1 MLEKIIQVIEQH
13 PRQLL
18 GLADKVKDYIYSNR
32 GISDIQQLD
41 YSLKNLLNP
50 ASLKDIDLAIQRLI
64 DALINNQQIVII
76 GDYDCDG
83 ATSTALTYLSLKQ
96 LGYKKVDYIIPDR
109 LIHGYGLSSKLVD
122 LAVHDYGA
130 QLIITVD
137 NGISSVQAVD
147 YANELGV
154 DVIITDHHL
163 QSDVL
168 PNAYAIVNPNQRD
181 CKFPSKNLA
190 GVGVAY
196 YVMKVLEYYIR
207 CNFEE
212 IAQLINY
219 ANLQLQQEI
228 NNKIAEYQS
237 LNPIEQ
243 ASYDFSL
250 LAQLDNNINEFLNLY
265 NPNFRA
271 DQYLDLVAIGTVAD
285 LAMFDYNNRILVEQ
299 GIRRIRAGDCCVGI
313 NALLKA
319 KKIANVEF
327 STEAI
332 SFKIAPL
339 INAIGRMSSMVK
351 GVECLISNNSQYAE
365 NLAREMLESN
375 SERSNIQAIN
385 NKSALTQ
392 FQNNLQDFEDR
403 VTICLYN
410 QSWHQG
416 IIGLNCNLIKEK
428 YWRPTFVFSQDDI
441 NPDLIKGSGRS
452 IGSLHI
458 KDCLDNIKKSYPDL
472 IVTFGGHS
480 GAAGVTIHKDD
491 FETFSQIFDNEVRK
505 LIPQEDIGKET
516 IQCDLELPASYLTIA
531 FAKEL
536 ARMGPWGRGFNEP
549 IFKGIFKLTNK
560 KIVGKNSDTLLVEL
574 IDSNN
579 NIHQAIKFNV
589 TPETIASLS
598 HTMEL
603 YYTITVNRY
612 IGNEKLN
619 IVIKHLKPL

>member
-250 LAQLDNNINEFLNLY
+250 LAQLDNNINEFLDLY

-410 QSWHQG
+410 QS
-416 IIGLNCNLIKEK
+416 
-428 YWRPTFVFSQDDI
+428 
-441 NPDLIKGSGRS
+441 
-452 IGSLHI
+452 
-458 KDCLDNIKKSYPDL
+458 
-472 IVTFGGHS
+472 
-480 GAAGVTIHKDD
+480 
-491 FETFSQIFDNEVRK
+491 
-505 LIPQEDIGKET
+505 
-516 IQCDLELPASYLTIA
+516 
-531 FAKEL
+531 
-536 ARMGPWGRGFNEP
+536 
-549 IFKGIFKLTNK
+549 
-560 KIVGKNSDTLLVEL
+560 
-574 IDSNN
+574 
-579 NIHQAIKFNV
+579 
-589 TPETIASLS
+589 
-598 HTMEL
+598 
-603 YYTITVNRY
+603 
-612 IGNEKLN
+612 
-619 IVIKHLKPL
+619 